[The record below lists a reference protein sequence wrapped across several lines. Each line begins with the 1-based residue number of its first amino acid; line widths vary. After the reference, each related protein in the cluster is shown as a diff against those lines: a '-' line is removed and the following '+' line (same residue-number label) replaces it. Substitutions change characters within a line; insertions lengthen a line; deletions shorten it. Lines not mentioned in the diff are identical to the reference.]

1 MKTLSYSLI
10 ALFGLAW
17 SSTQA
22 QDFKITEV
30 QVAKDDQ
37 LKQLVFSIEVEGTAG
52 ASVPIALGQLD
63 GAPVFGY
70 VFPTSLKA
78 TDVGFDNTE
87 GIVAL
92 ALTSH
97 PDFDDTP
104 IWDENNDANYLNDG
118 VVWHPHW
125 VVLEENKEVAGGLA
139 VKATTD
145 KSTLPPTNPGMP
157 MYMDSPGFP
166 VTTKGNKIECVVPY
180 YRINH
185 QHNFSY
191 DGVAARMQVNTS
203 KPNIP
208 MLGVYEVYSVAS
220 GDLSLPYSIG
230 KHSCDTLTINISSS
244 TGMGWVAPKQVSVY
258 PNPSVDE
265 VTIATDAELTGS
277 LQIEIFDLTGKLVYQ
292 NDINT
297 FVINVPTIE
306 IGKSGTYAL
315 KIIDAKSKEVKG
327 EKHLIIT
334 QR

>member
-1 MKTLSYSLI
+1 MKTLFYSLI
-10 ALFGLAW
+10 ALFAFAW
-17 SSTQA
+17 SQTQA
-22 QDFKITEV
+22 QDFKITHV
-30 QVAKDDQ
+30 QVAKDDLLQ
-37 LKQLVFSIEVEGTAG
+37 QLVFSIEVEGTAG
-52 ASVPIALGQLD
+52 ASVPTALGQLD

-70 VFPTSLKA
+70 VFPTSLNSA
-78 TDVGFDNTE
+78 DVGFDNTA
-87 GIVAL
+87 GILAL

-104 IWDENNDANYLNDG
+104 IWDENNDADYLNDG

-157 MYMDSPGFP
+157 MYMDSPGFQ

-180 YRINH
+180 YRINN

-203 KPNIP
+203 KPDLP

-220 GDLSLPYSIG
+220 GDLSLPYSVG
-230 KHSCDTLTINISSS
+230 KHSCDTLMLNISSS
-244 TGMGWVAPKQVSVY
+244 TGMGLVAPKQVAIY

-265 VTIATDAELTGS
+265 VTIATDAALIGS
-277 LQIEIFDLTGKLVYQ
+277 ITVEIFDLTGKLVYQ
-292 NDINT
+292 NDLTTSMIT
-297 FVINVPTIE
+297 VPTIE

-315 KIIDAKSKEVKG
+315 KIIDSKSKETKG